1 MESESAPPRAALA
14 GGSFRWVGIGL
25 GVWIA
30 TSILGT
36 WLLSRGDAV
45 RGQGV
50 DFIAF
55 YTASRALATG
65 QNPYEAAALEKF
77 VPETGYEETLRKHT
91 GGLRQMP
98 YYYPVWFLFPLVPL
112 LGLGF
117 TLLRCLWSTWL
128 FQAYLASTALVVG
141 RSAGESWRLQ
151 FLAAGCMLFWL
162 AALSFGQPVPI
173 LVLAALATL
182 HCWDA
187 RRDFAAGACAA
198 VLLAKP
204 QLGLLPV
211 LMLLAASWRQRRP
224 WAAAGL
230 VGVSAALAA
239 AGMAFVPTWP
249 LDFLAAPRRNPA
261 ATFGLAGFSTTLWEF
276 LNTFV
281 GFQGAAGTAAYAL
294 LALVGALLAMGLV
307 QTAWDRRASLER
319 LFAAAVLASFFLM
332 PYIRFYDL
340 PILILPAAHLMNRRP
355 NSSAAAAFLV
365 VWWLGL
371 FLDEYSV
378 SRWSA
383 SVPLLAMQMHYG
395 WLALWTALWW
405 LWDSSTWRVEPAE
418 PRAGGAESAPPKTVP
433 SAMVPPATA

>member
-1 MESESAPPRAALA
+1 M
-14 GGSFRWVGIGL
+14 IGL
-25 GVWIA
+25 AIWVL
-30 TSILGT
+30 TSVLGM
-36 WLLSRGDAV
+36 WLLSRGDAG
-45 RGQGV
+45 RGTGV

-55 YTASRALATG
+55 YTAARALATG
-65 QNPYEAAALEKF
+65 GNPYDKAELEKF

-141 RSAGESWRLQ
+141 RSAGETWRLQ

-162 AALSFGQPVPI
+162 AALSFGQPVPL
-173 LVLAALATL
+173 LVLAALAAL
-182 HCWDA
+182 HCWD
-187 RRDFAAGACAA
+187 RRCDFAAGACAA

-211 LMLLAASWRQRRP
+211 LVLLAASWRQRRP

-230 VGVSAALAA
+230 IGVSAALAV
-239 AGMAFVPTWP
+239 AGMAVVPTWP

-261 ATFGLAGFSTTLWEF
+261 ATFGLKGFSTTLWEI

-281 GFQGAAGTAAYAL
+281 GFQGAAGMAAYAL
-294 LALVGALLAMGLV
+294 LAAVGALLAAGLA
-307 QTAWDRRASLER
+307 QMAWDRRTSLER
-319 LFAAAVLASFFLM
+319 LFAAAALASFFLM

-355 NSSAAAAFLV
+355 TSRIAAVFLV

-371 FLDEYSV
+371 FLDEYAV
-378 SRWSA
+378 SRWSG
-383 SVPLLAMQMHYG
+383 SVPLLAMQIHYG

-405 LWDSSTWRVEPAE
+405 LWDVSAWRVEPAE
-418 PRAGGAESAPPKTVP
+418 KPVEEAETAPTAAVLSA
-433 SAMVPPATA
+433 AVPPTME